1 MHPVDVWGRTV
12 HGRVSDSF
20 SRFTEDGL
28 DDVYSDLRSTVER
41 LPNLSLTRHP
51 DLRTFHRAVSPGKSS
66 RRVLKA
72 KRSALWQNCLGR
84 RV

>member
-51 DLRTFHRAVSPGKSS
+51 DLPNHCINSDENEVRLLVSKYPDNATT
-66 RRVLKA
+66 L
-72 KRSALWQNCLGR
+72 L
-84 RV
+84 